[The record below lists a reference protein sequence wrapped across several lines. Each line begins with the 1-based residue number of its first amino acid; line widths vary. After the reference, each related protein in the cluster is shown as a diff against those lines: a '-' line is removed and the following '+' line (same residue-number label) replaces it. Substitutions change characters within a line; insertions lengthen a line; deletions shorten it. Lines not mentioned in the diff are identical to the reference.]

1 MLVSANNTVHLR
13 MPGIA
18 HDQVFMRLGTAYVGC
33 HRKLNKEYKLE
44 QIQDTLKNVNFAK
57 AFFCMKLTVPAFI
70 LVLALAVAGFSLN
83 ASAQECGVVPS
94 TLATLS
100 APQDT
105 FPTLWSMNDGDK
117 NLYDRFVG
125 GIIDA
130 NDGDTI
136 AAGERF
142 YDEGENIGLTLR
154 KINGRGRT
162 QWERILNNYGF
173 EKIVRIIGLEKGF
186 LVLANKGGS
195 KQPSTVWAGF
205 FDSEGNLA
213 ESRDIKPPSGALKA
227 FDILPLNNGRAFIL
241 SGQVT
246 DGAEA
251 PYTALYRLDR
261 KAQITSRKAYQMGSK
276 TDCFLW
282 LPEKAALFT
291 AAAISSIR
299 TGGVT
304 PGLSNLR
311 KMAALSGNASMRE
324 EKPRNL
330 PKCSRT
336 KRTVFSYLAIP
347 GPIILKP
354 RKAVISGDG

>member
-1 MLVSANNTVHLR
+1 MTV
-13 MPGIA
+13 
-18 HDQVFMRLGTAYVGC
+18 
-33 HRKLNKEYKLE
+33 
-44 QIQDTLKNVNFAK
+44 
-57 AFFCMKLTVPAFI
+57 
-70 LVLALAVAGFSLN
+70 
-83 ASAQECGVVPS
+83 
-94 TLATLS
+94 
-100 APQDT
+100 
-105 FPTLWSMNDGDK
+105 LW
-117 NLYDRFVG
+117 G

-261 KAQITSRKAYQMGSK
+261 KAQITSRKAYQMGLENGLLSLASGK
-276 TDCFLW
+276 GGIVYGSGYILDQNGRRNAWVVKLKEDGGIIW
-282 LPEKAALFT
+282 QRQYARGKAAEFTKVQPYKKDGVLLLGNSRPYNLKTPESRNIGGWVTCWRTAPEILSGSVFT
-291 AAAISSIR
+291 ASPIRICSRAIS
-299 TGGVT
+299 
-304 PGLSNLR
+304 L
-311 KMAALSGNASMRE
+311 
-324 EKPRNL
+324 
-330 PKCSRT
+330 C
-336 KRTVFSYLAIP
+336 IP
-347 GPIILKP
+347 IARYPF
-354 RKAVISGDG
+354 